1 MLEFVVPG
9 AASRSTHVFESSRS
23 LSAGTVTVVDVEQAQ
38 LREQQAAATHL
49 AGHIEL
55 QEATRRRQRLAS
67 RLATVKLFRTG
78 RRRLDESVTR
88 LGGFCIAVTLG
99 GAVFVVLGRLVSG
112 TAIGILLAAL
122 VGIVLAAIGYLP
134 FSFVPAD
141 EQLEKMIGPLGER
154 FDEADA
160 RYLTC
165 AAVEL
170 KLNTESA
177 AAQAEYGRLKE
188 VIESRL
194 HWLRTCDWP
203 KMTGQTF
210 EAFLAEVFQERGYGV
225 EITAK
230 TGDQGVDLIIS
241 RQGTRVA
248 VQAKGYV
255 GHPVGNGA
263 VQEVH
268 AGKAFHGCQVAAL
281 VTNSRYTDSAREL
294 AERIHCVLIDG
305 SQIPDLIEG
314 RIML

>member
-1 MLEFVVPG
+1 M
-9 AASRSTHVFESSRS
+9 
-23 LSAGTVTVVDVEQAQ
+23 
-38 LREQQAAATHL
+38 
-49 AGHIEL
+49 
-55 QEATRRRQRLAS
+55 
-67 RLATVKLFRTG
+67 
-78 RRRLDESVTR
+78 
-88 LGGFCIAVTLG
+88 
-99 GAVFVVLGRLVSG
+99 FVVLGRVVSG

-122 VGIVLAAIGYLP
+122 VGIVVAAIGYLP

-141 EQLEKMIGPLGER
+141 EQLEKMIGPLSRR

-160 RYLTC
+160 RYQQC
-165 AAVEL
+165 AAVES
-170 KLNTESA
+170 KLNDESA

-225 EITAK
+225 ETTAK

-268 AGKAFHGCQVAAL
+268 AGKVFHGCQMAAL
-281 VTNSRYTDSAREL
+281 VTNSRFTDSAREL
-294 AERIHCVLIDG
+294 AERVHCVLIDG
-305 SQIPDLIEG
+305 SQIPDLVEG
-314 RIML
+314 RIVL